1 MTDVTLQRPDGEL
14 DSLQESYPVRVI
26 ERRDVAEDT
35 ISLTLK
41 RIDGLD
47 FPAWD
52 PGAHIDVV
60 LGMDSNGEALSR
72 QYSLWGDPGNR
83 SVWRIA
89 ILKDPK
95 SRGGS
100 VKVHETLAEGVRL
113 TVKGP
118 RNHFPLEPAG
128 EYVFFAGGIGIT
140 PILPMVR
147 AVAAKGQPW
156 RLYFLARNR
165 ARLALLDE
173 IALLPHGRVV
183 LHCDEEAGL
192 IDLLSITGDLG
203 PDVDV
208 YACGPGPLLDAL
220 ENLSAHMPWTFHCE
234 RFAAPASRAGSDER
248 PFDVVMFKSGR
259 TVHVPVGVSCLK
271 VLRDNG
277 ADVDWSCGEGVCG
290 TCETEVVEGTPD
302 HRDAVLTPQE
312 REANETMM
320 PCVSRSK
327 SARIILNI

>member
-1 MTDVTLQRPDGEL
+1 MTDIALLRPDEEL
-14 DSLQESYPVRVI
+14 YSLRDGFPVRVI

-35 ISLTLK
+35 ISLAL
-41 RIDGLD
+41 RRVDGLD
-47 FPAWD
+47 FPEWD
-52 PGAHIDVV
+52 PGAHIDLI
-60 LGMDSNGEALSR
+60 LGTDGSGGPLSR
-72 QYSLWGDPGNR
+72 QYSLWGDPADR

-100 VKVHETLAEGVRL
+100 VKVHETLAEGARL
-113 TVKGP
+113 TVRGP

-140 PILPMVR
+140 PILSMVR
-147 AVAAKGQPW
+147 AVAANGQRW
-156 RLYFLARNR
+156 KLYYLARST
-165 ARLALLDE
+165 ARLALLEE
-173 IALLPHGRVV
+173 IALLPQDQVV

-203 PDVDV
+203 TDVHV

-220 ENLSAHMPWTFHCE
+220 ENLSEKGPWTFHCE
-234 RFAAPASRAGSDER
+234 RFAAPAHTAVAEDR
-248 PFDVVMFKSGR
+248 PFDIVMSRSGR
-259 TVHVPVGVSCLK
+259 TLHVPAGVSCLR
-271 VLRDNG
+271 VLRDHG

-290 TCETEVVEGTPD
+290 TCETEVVEGIPD

-320 PCVSRSK
+320 PCVSRAK
-327 SARIILNI
+327 SARIVLNI

>member
-1 MTDVTLQRPDGEL
+1 MTDTALQRPDEEL
-14 DSLQESYPVRVI
+14 DPLRDSFPVQVI

-35 ISLTLK
+35 VALAL
-41 RIDGLD
+41 RRADGLD
-47 FPAWD
+47 FPAWG
-52 PGAHIDVV
+52 PGAHIDLM
-60 LGMDSNGEALSR
+60 LGTDGTGEPLSR
-72 QYSLWGDPGNR
+72 QYSLWGDPGDR

-100 VKVHETLAEGVRL
+100 VKVHDTVVEGVRL
-113 TVKGP
+113 TVRGP

-156 RLYFLARNR
+156 KLYYLARSK

-173 IALLPHGRVV
+173 IALLPQGQVV

-192 IDLLSITGDLG
+192 IDLASVTADLG
-203 PDVDV
+203 TDSDV

-220 ENLSAHMPWTFHCE
+220 EKLSEQAPWTFHCE
-234 RFAAPASRAGSDER
+234 RFAAPATTSAAEER

-271 VLRDNG
+271 VLRDHG

-290 TCETEVVEGTPD
+290 TCETEVVEGIPD

-320 PCVSRSK
+320 PCVSRAK
-327 SARIILNI
+327 SARMVLNI